1 MRLARSATFW
11 WTGDGGWGGPPRPY
25 LSQQYLKG
33 MSHEMD
39 FKKFEKKLTELGLI
53 MGRCWFFNFL
63 EAPLVFK

>member
-25 LSQQYLKG
+25 LPQQYLKG

-39 FKKFEKKLTELGLI
+39 FKKFEKTYRTRPYYGPL
-53 MGRCWFFNFL
+53 
-63 EAPLVFK
+63 LVFQFSGGSFGF